1 MSREDGEG
9 RWTEEMGRE
18 KHTEGAL
25 VIQRNGRKEDCR
37 LLEQEVGEKKI
48 AKNALCYFS
57 CFDR

>member
-1 MSREDGEG
+1 MKNQAKKMSREDGEG

-37 LLEQEVGEKKI
+37 LLEQEVGEKK
-48 AKNALCYFS
+48 AC
-57 CFDR
+57 